1 MTGSGVASGGGREGV
16 GWAGGGCGGHLEIHK
31 VTISTIQIFAML
43 SVIVFLM
50 AA

>member
-1 MTGSGVASGGGREGV
+1 MEGGGR
-16 GWAGGGCGGHLEIHK
+16 GWAGRGGGCGGHLEIHK